1 MRCFKG
7 PEDNSIPAVYY
18 QKILIYF
25 FCVGSE
31 IPLTIMNRNSMK
43 VKF

>member
-7 PEDNSIPAVYY
+7 PEDNYIPAVYY

-25 FCVGSE
+25 FFVGSE
-31 IPLTIMNRNSMK
+31 ILLTIMNRNSMK
-43 VKF
+43 V